1 MENNTDNRKIE
12 ISQETIKYLD
22 TLRKWSMFLAVS
34 GFIFLGL
41 IIVMG
46 IIAGTFLTAFNHT
59 GRNTLGLPDL
69 VLMAGFVGL
78 ILINLFPI
86 FYLFR
91 FSVHTSNAVS
101 NNDSAELT
109 KAVRYLKRFFLY
121 LGILL
126 ITLIILYVTILVITG
141 TTEIFPKGQ

>member
-1 MENNTDNRKIE
+1 MENNTDNRKMNL
-12 ISQETIKYLD
+12 SPETIKHLN

-41 IIVMG
+41 IVVLG
-46 IIAGTFLTAFNHT
+46 ILAGTFLTAFN
-59 GRNTLGLPDL
+59 RNGGTTSGLSDL

-78 ILINLFPI
+78 ALINLFPI
-86 FYLFR
+86 FFLFR
-91 FSVHTSNAVS
+91 FSVHTSNAIS
-101 NNDSAELT
+101 NTDSAELT
-109 KAVRYLKRFFLY
+109 RAVRYLKRFFLY

-126 ITLIILYVTILVITG
+126 IVLIVFYISVLIITG